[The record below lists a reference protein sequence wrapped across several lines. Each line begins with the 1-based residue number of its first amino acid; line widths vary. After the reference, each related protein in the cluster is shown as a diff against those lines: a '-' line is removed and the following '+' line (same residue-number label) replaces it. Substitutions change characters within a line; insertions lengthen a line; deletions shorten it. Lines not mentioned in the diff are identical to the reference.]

1 MHDIGFLCGSVCV
14 VVSKSK
20 NSLLDVSVIR
30 YGREE
35 AEKTNVNENRTTGL
49 RHQSRLLACSA
60 LQFSVLCFAPPTPV
74 LSWIFE

>member
-1 MHDIGFLCGSVCV
+1 MGPCVCV

-35 AEKTNVNENRTTGL
+35 AEKQDNRF
-49 RHQSRLLACSA
+49 AA
-60 LQFSVLCFAPPTPV
+60 SVSFTRMFFVAV
-74 LSWIFE
+74 

>member
-49 RHQSRLLACSA
+49 RHQSRLLACSS